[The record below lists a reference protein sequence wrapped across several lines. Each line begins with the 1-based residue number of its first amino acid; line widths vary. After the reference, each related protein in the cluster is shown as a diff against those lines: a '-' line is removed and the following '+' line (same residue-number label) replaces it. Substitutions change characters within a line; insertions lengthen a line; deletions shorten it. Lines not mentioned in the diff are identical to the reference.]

1 MRLAT
6 SVQVAYLTAAL
17 LRCEITIVRENSVSS
32 IAEEEFSPKTD
43 TLAHRLRIVLERLGL
58 NQTQAAERAGIPL
71 ATLNKWLNQS
81 EKGPNPSS
89 ENLLA
94 LKQAF
99 NVSIDWLLTGEG
111 LPEPIPS
118 FADLLTRLMKW
129 LRSSVGSGA
138 LDPNRIDI
146 VRPDGDAFLPEYGPN
161 DLFVLERTE
170 ALPSQDQ
177 ICYLSFGGMTG
188 FRRVIHQV
196 DGSVLLTTLNPAMPS
211 WRVPASEVSRQ
222 VRIEGRV
229 IAALKVFS
237 RMD

>member
-1 MRLAT
+1 
-6 SVQVAYLTAAL
+6 
-17 LRCEITIVRENSVSS
+17 VSS
-32 IAEEEFSPKTD
+32 IAEEEFSPKPD

-81 EKGPNPSS
+81 EKAPNPSS

-118 FADLLTRLMKW
+118 FADILTRLMKW
-129 LRSSVGSGA
+129 LQSSIGSGA

-146 VRPDGDAFLPEYGPN
+146 VRPEGDAFLPEYGPN

-170 ALPSQDQ
+170 TLPRQDQ
-177 ICYLSFGGMTG
+177 ICYLTYGSVMG
-188 FRRVIHQV
+188 FRRVVHLV
-196 DGSVLLTTLNPAMPS
+196 DGAVLLSTSNPSMPS
-211 WRVPASEVSRQ
+211 WRVPASEVSRE
-222 VRIEGRV
+222 VRVEGRV